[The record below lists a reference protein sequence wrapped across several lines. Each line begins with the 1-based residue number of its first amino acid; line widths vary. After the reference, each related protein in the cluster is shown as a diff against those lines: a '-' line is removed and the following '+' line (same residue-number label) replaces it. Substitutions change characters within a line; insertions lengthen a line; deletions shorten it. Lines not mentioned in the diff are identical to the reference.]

1 MAKGESLMGEVATDW
16 MDTECP
22 EAKRLK
28 VVFPPVTLTLR
39 SWVGAQ
45 WAVGEPGESL
55 LFLVPENSHSNH
67 PILLLASFQRG
78 SPIPESDSAFCL
90 MWPP

>member
-28 VVFPPVTLTLR
+28 VVPPLT
-39 SWVGAQ
+39 
-45 WAVGEPGESL
+45 
-55 LFLVPENSHSNH
+55 
-67 PILLLASFQRG
+67 
-78 SPIPESDSAFCL
+78 SAFRAL
-90 MWPP
+90 GGAPVVSGAAQRLSPGSLSSGLA

>member
-28 VVFPPVTLTLR
+28 VVPPPLIPAFRVPGGVPVVSR
-39 SWVGAQ
+39 RAQ
-45 WAVGEPGESL
+45 RKSPGSL
-55 LFLVPENSHSNH
+55 S
-67 PILLLASFQRG
+67 
-78 SPIPESDSAFCL
+78 
-90 MWPP
+90 

>member
-28 VVFPPVTLTLR
+28 VVPPPLTPAFRVLGGALR
-39 SWVGAQ
+39 VNRKL
-45 WAVGEPGESL
+45 PGSL
-55 LFLVPENSHSNH
+55 SSR
-67 PILLLASFQRG
+67 LA
-78 SPIPESDSAFCL
+78 
-90 MWPP
+90 

>member
-28 VVFPPVTLTLR
+28 VVFPPVTPALR
-39 SWVGAQ
+39 VLVSLYHRKGIVINSSWPFR
-45 WAVGEPGESL
+45 WKTESQ
-55 LFLVPENSHSNH
+55 VTEN
-67 PILLLASFQRG
+67 IYKGL
-78 SPIPESDSAFCL
+78 
-90 MWPP
+90 